1 MTTNFSFQRRRFHD
15 DDGSSS
21 LGDSA
26 ALILIAPKQR
36 GRGGTA
42 VKLLQK
48 LLQTPFSHLLGWTV
62 DDAVPL
68 GRHLLRAVPDQGE
81 VVAPAKVLFEEE
93 RGAAAAQLAVGDDG
107 NAVAQDVRLIHVVRG
122 QNDGAACREAKI
134 ELLSQKRA

>member
-1 MTTNFSFQRRRFHD
+1 M
-15 DDGSSS
+15 
-21 LGDSA
+21 
-26 ALILIAPKQR
+26 
-36 GRGGTA
+36 
-42 VKLLQK
+42 KLLQK